1 MRFGARTIA
10 LTAFSAIAVAAAPV
24 MDGASV
30 SAYLRQTP
38 AKQFY
43 LPEGLTEISGL
54 AVASNNTVYA
64 HDDNYAI
71 VYEVDLSSAKT
82 LKAFAL
88 GNPTVKADFE
98 DIAVRGGY
106 VYLLTSD
113 GRLFE
118 APVGENRKRVL
129 YNAYDTGVGV
139 HCEADG
145 LANGPAEG
153 DFLILCKKTHEVGFK
168 DRLVIYSWN
177 LHARTPVATPWLNVS
192 LDGLVEKLDQGNFH
206 PSAFVWRRDRGTLLI
221 VSAKGHSAIEID
233 QHGRLVDR
241 IKLDKEEHPQP
252 EGLALM
258 ADGRLVLSDEGSP
271 GQFEV
276 NLEPAESSGE
286 NRVPGMVERGFGRV
300 LAVSSPFATDVRPKQ
315 ASYAIA
321 KAAEEVM
328 IRSLAREVADTGVT
342 ANLLLVRTIAPDHTS
357 ADELS
362 ETLAFLASPAASAI
376 NGARIPLEERT

>member
-1 MRFGARTIA
+1 MRFGAQTIA

-206 PSAFVWRRDRGTLLI
+206 PSAFVWRRDRGTLII

-233 QHGRLVDR
+233 QQGRLVDR
-241 IKLDKEEHPQP
+241 FKLDKEQHPQP
-252 EGLALM
+252 EGLTLM
-258 ADGRLVLSDEGSP
+258 PDGRLVLSDEGSP
-271 GQFEV
+271 GHGKISV
-276 NLEPAESSGE
+276 YNLP
-286 NRVPGMVERGFGRV
+286 
-300 LAVSSPFATDVRPKQ
+300 
-315 ASYAIA
+315 
-321 KAAEEVM
+321 
-328 IRSLAREVADTGVT
+328 
-342 ANLLLVRTIAPDHTS
+342 H
-357 ADELS
+357 
-362 ETLAFLASPAASAI
+362 
-376 NGARIPLEERT
+376 